1 MNNISVE
8 FLILLGVSIMILDQ
22 IRRIRAAYEQKIA
35 AYEQKIAELQ
45 AQVNP
50 DVQAELDAFEAEV
63 IPAPAPAPEA

>member
-1 MNNISVE
+1 MAVE
-8 FLILLGVSIMILDQ
+8 FLILLGVLIMILDQ

-63 IPAPAPAPEA
+63 TPAPAPAPEA

>member
-1 MNNISVE
+1 
-8 FLILLGVSIMILDQ
+8 MILDQ

-45 AQVNP
+45 AQANP

-63 IPAPAPAPEA
+63 TLSPAPAPEA

>member
-1 MNNISVE
+1 
-8 FLILLGVSIMILDQ
+8 MILDQ

-35 AYEQKIAELQ
+35 AYEQKIVELQ

-63 IPAPAPAPEA
+63 TPAPAPAPEA

>member
-1 MNNISVE
+1 MSVE

-63 IPAPAPAPEA
+63 SPAPAPTPEA